1 MYARTYNNI
10 HNMSK
15 VAKATRVLAALG
27 VLLFSACSSDE
38 VVEEVHRID
47 TNDSDPLSFSC
58 NVQDDA
64 SVMNAPTRGQ
74 LLTSGFMVSTYKS
87 FLQPG
92 QQTVMEKYNV
102 EYLTRGNAWDGTV
115 RPYWDYSNVPDQYL
129 RYWDYSAFP
138 YRFHAIAPFPEFP
151 AGFVLNDTHLTI
163 PAPYYY
169 QTCINGLV
177 LTQLPDG
184 TASTTANAEPYL
196 IAQVG
201 RDNDGHDYDYLASGN
216 KYNINTASTTR
227 NREVW
232 LPFHHLNSKIRFGVY
247 SPYPWTTDNRIYI
260 QDLTVKVSTDNF
272 FTSASGYDMTRTDGS
287 NWRHASGFQGQVRQS
302 ADVLPTLF
310 TFDGGPDV
318 EGNDLMHRQT
328 RQTAY
333 IFPSDQG
340 IMQLPQHG
348 VGMTVSFK
356 LINRSDGSLFHEYVD
371 VPIKIEAETNVEY
384 PTHDWDPGY
393 LYTYYLVI
401 GSITDKL
408 GITFTATLTDW
419 EDIVGSLTTDLEK

>member
-1 MYARTYNNI
+1 
-10 HNMSK
+10 MSK

-74 LLTSGFMVSTYKS
+74 LLTTGFMVSTYKS
-87 FLQPG
+87 FLQSG

-115 RPYWDYSNVPDQYL
+115 RPYWDYANVPDQYL

-138 YRFHAIAPFPEFP
+138 YRFHAIAPFPESP

-247 SPYPWTTDNRIYI
+247 STFPWTTDSHIYI
-260 QDLTVKVSTDNF
+260 RNFSVRITTDNF
-272 FTSASGYDMTRTDGS
+272 VTSASGYDAELS
-287 NWRHASGFQGQVRQS
+287 SPYENWRIESGNSGFYGLSQKNS
-302 ADVLPTLF
+302 AQLDDTPLF
-310 TFDGGPDV
+310 SFDGGLEV
-318 EGNDLMHRQT
+318 EGNDLRLCQGSSS
-328 RQTAY
+328 AY
-333 IFPSDQG
+333 MLQCPNGFQQI
-340 IMQLPQHG
+340 PQEN
-348 VGMTVSFK
+348 VGMKVSFE
-356 LINRSDGSLFHEYVD
+356 LRNADGSLYDSYTD
-371 VPIKIEAETNVEY
+371 VPISVQVPDGNIV
-384 PTHDWDPGY
+384 PVHDWKSGF

-401 GSITDKL
+401 GGIGDKL
-408 GITFTATLTDW
+408 SISFTTSLTPW
-419 EDIVGSLTTDLEK
+419 IDIEGSLTTDLEQ